1 MKPGM
6 RQLVE
11 DAEVWSLEA
20 LLCLKPS
27 ANLDQMQIHTAGV
40 LTPK

>member
-6 RQLVE
+6 QELVE

-20 LLCLKPS
+20 LLCLRPS
-27 ANLDQMQIHTAGV
+27 ASLDQVQTHTAGV

>member
-11 DAEVWSLEA
+11 EVKVWSLEA
-20 LLCLKPS
+20 LLCLRRS
-27 ANLDQMQIHTAGV
+27 AGLDQMQIHTAGV